1 MDSSSHA
8 HAHKSKAV
16 VTIIDISS
24 SFWLHIPPM
33 SSGKCQG
40 CQVWFHLLIELCH
53 HLCSLYCSITYVFLI
68 FDSYPWWI
76 LCGMCNYPSALAF
89 TLTCLFSYVSPF
101 KSLCAYT
108 YTSCICKQ
116 KAVSFLEQVV
126 KMGSHFSFGKLQ
138 DTFVVNKEMLTPDDH
153 LVIYLTAVTRGP
165 RQFSRRLHPI
175 KQSRSVWHWKTALG
189 HQSSAST

>member
-1 MDSSSHA
+1 
-8 HAHKSKAV
+8 
-16 VTIIDISS
+16 
-24 SFWLHIPPM
+24 
-33 SSGKCQG
+33 
-40 CQVWFHLLIELCH
+40 
-53 HLCSLYCSITYVFLI
+53 
-68 FDSYPWWI
+68 
-76 LCGMCNYPSALAF
+76 MCNYPSALAF

-189 HQSSAST
+189 HQSSASTQSRLWIVHQHSIIFKQPFAPRPSLLQNLIATPMLTFALLKNLCIICKSWSSVSFQSSIFDFCAFLVSI